1 MIPYL
6 IPVLGF
12 IFVFGLVVLIHEL
25 GHFVFAKAGDVQVD
39 VFSIGMGPSL
49 FSFTRGETEYKIALL
64 PLGGYVSMAGE
75 DPEEAGENPRAF
87 YNKSVGRRLLILLAG
102 CIFNFLLGYAIYVFM
117 GMYVGE
123 PQMPPKVGYVSSEL
137 TVPASEDDRGE
148 TTTVAAPAA
157 GKLQVGDKILEMN
170 GHEIERWQDIQVR
183 GQLLGEGSRDLRVR
197 RNEEII
203 NITIDPV
210 MVRGG
215 RLNQPRYILGIQPFQ
230 PSVVGQ
236 LREDGEAQSL
246 GLREGDE
253 ITAINGESVRSWQQ
267 LVNRLNENSGEHE
280 LQFKRDGKV
289 RTVAL
294 TVPDDDFRGWFTGM
308 GWSPPVDIR
317 TYGLFG
323 SLRYGAEETWRIVR
337 LMYETVVGLINQQIS
352 PQSLAGPIGIA
363 QMTGQVSQQGFFSL
377 LIFTAFFSINLG
389 VINLLPIPALDGGH
403 VLMTLPELVTGEPL
417 PDRIVGVVNYFGI
430 ILLITMMIWVIKIDL
445 CRFDW
450 FTQFLGTVC
459 R

>member
-1 MIPYL
+1 MISYL
-6 IPVLGF
+6 IPILGF

-25 GHFVFAKAGDVQVD
+25 GHFLFAKAGDVQVD

-75 DPEEAGENPRAF
+75 DPEEAGDNPRAF

-123 PQMPPKVGYVSSEL
+123 PIMPPKVGYVSEEL
-137 TVPASEDDRGE
+137 NVPASEDDRGE
-148 TTTVAAPAA
+148 TTTVEAPAA
-157 GKLQVGDKILEMN
+157 GKLKVGDEILGMN
-170 GHEIERWQDIQVR
+170 GYEIERWQDIQVR
-183 GQLLGEGSRDLRVR
+183 GQLLGEGPRNLRVR
-197 RNEEII
+197 RNDEII
-203 NITIDPV
+203 NLTINPV

-230 PSVVGQ
+230 PPVIDQ
-236 LREDGEAQSL
+236 IREDGDAGSL

-253 ITAINGESVRSWQQ
+253 IMALNSEPTRSWQQ
-267 LVNRLNENSGEHE
+267 LVNRLSENPGESDLRVE
-280 LQFKRDGKV
+280 RDGEV
-289 RTVAL
+289 RTVTL
-294 TVPDDDFRGWFTGM
+294 TVPEKNFRGWFANM
-308 GWSPPVDIR
+308 GWSPPVDIQ
-317 TYGLFG
+317 TYGAFG
-323 SLRYGAEETWRIVR
+323 ALRYGAEESWRIVR

-403 VLMTLPELVTGEPL
+403 VLMTLPELVTGDPL
-417 PDRIVGVVNYFGI
+417 PDQVVGVVNYFGI
-430 ILLITMMIWVIKIDL
+430 ILLITLMLWVIKIDL
-445 CRFDW
+445 CRFEW
-450 FTQFLGTVC
+450 FTQFFGTVC

>member
-1 MIPYL
+1 MSYL

-39 VFSIGMGPSL
+39 AFSIGMGPSL

-123 PQMPPKVGYVSSEL
+123 PKMPAKVGYVSSEL
-137 TVPASEDDRGE
+137 TVSASDGDRGD
-148 TTTVAAPAA
+148 TTTVAAPAD
-157 GKLQVGDKILEMN
+157 GKLQVGDEILEMN
-170 GHEIERWQDIQVR
+170 GYEIDRWQDIQVR
-183 GQLLGEGSRDLRVR
+183 GQLLGEGTRQLRVR
-197 RNEEII
+197 RDGETL
-203 NITIDPV
+203 NITLDPV

-215 RLNQPRYILGIQPFQ
+215 RLNQPRYIMGIQPFHPPRIGRLRQ
-230 PSVVGQ
+230 EGQ
-236 LREDGEAQSL
+236 AREL
-246 GLREGDE
+246 GLRKEDR
-253 ITAINGESVRSWQQ
+253 IRSVDGKPVQSWEQF
-267 LVNRLNENSGEHE
+267 VNRLDEKPGEHE
-280 LQFKRDGKV
+280 LTLERDGEV
-289 RTVAL
+289 RTLAF
-294 TVPDDDFRGWFTGM
+294 TVPEDDFPGWFAGM
-308 GWSPPVDIR
+308 GWSPPIDIQ
-317 TYGLFG
+317 TYGPVGALQ
-323 SLRYGAEETWRIVR
+323 YGARETWRIVR
-337 LMYETVVGLINQQIS
+337 LMYETVVGLVNQQIS

-403 VLMTLPELVTGEPL
+403 VLMTLPELVTGNPL
-417 PDRIVGVVNYFGI
+417 PEKVVGVVNYFGV
-430 ILLITMMIWVIKIDL
+430 ILLITLMLWVIKIDL

-450 FTQFLGTVC
+450 FTQFFGMVC